1 MLDLKNFLRIVAVTD
16 RVAEDEQ
23 KRLIA
28 MSKDKAIEGVSV
40 DQQRSRVRVN
50 CELLANGEIKPVY
63 QMAQVSWF
71 KISVSETKSEKCP
84 RIGVVSEVGK
94 LFPTPID
101 DYRSVV
107 SFRNGTVVRVF
118 ANRRLLADYVAVRK
132 QGQDYFLIADQRL
145 DLLVPGYVQ
154 DREISDFLQGKVP
167 ADLLEISVDL
177 LKKAVNN
184 PEWVNGLQAHK
195 EAGKP
200 KPEADRP
207 TPARVEA
214 RHDKKDRRCER
225 SDKNEFR
232 PKAEAQ
238 EDAPRVKPG
247 MSSADVADSQDEV

>member
-1 MLDLKNFLRIVAVTD
+1 MSDLKNFLRIVAVTD

-28 MSKDKAIEGVSV
+28 MSKNKAIEGVSV

-71 KISVSETKSEKCP
+71 KISCSETQSEKCP

-118 ANRRLLADYVAVRK
+118 TNRRLLADYVAVRK
-132 QGQDYFLIADQRL
+132 QGQGYFLIVDQRL
-145 DLLVPGYVQ
+145 DFLVPGYVQ
-154 DREISDFLQGKVP
+154 DREISGFLQGKVT
-167 ADLLEISVDL
+167 ADLLEISMDL

-184 PEWVNGLQAHK
+184 PEWVNGLQTLK

-207 TPARVEA
+207 APVKAEA
-214 RHDKKDRRCER
+214 PRDKKERRHECSDRQGP
-225 SDKNEFR
+225 K

-247 MSSADVADSQDEV
+247 ANSEDFKPED